1 MGEEGAAGDGG
12 GEEQGGGQAAFD
24 GNILLNDEVK
34 FPQNNTMLMFFGRV
48 KTSEEKYSFQEIESL
63 GPLTGLGYFNI
74 EKSTLTSMV
83 STALTYIIILV
94 QFKMST
100 I

>member
-1 MGEEGAAGDGG
+1 
-12 GEEQGGGQAAFD
+12 
-24 GNILLNDEVK
+24 
-34 FPQNNTMLMFFGRV
+34 MLMFFGRV
-48 KTSEEKYSFQEIESL
+48 KTGEKKFFQEIESL
-63 GPLTGLGYFNI
+63 GPLTGLGFFDI